1 MSVTIGLM
9 IMISNRLHE
18 AELAMRNA
26 LERGLSAE
34 ICALLAERYV
44 YLMSL
49 ARGLNLH

>member
-1 MSVTIGLM
+1 M
-9 IMISNRLHE
+9 NRIHE

-49 ARGLNLH
+49 KGKNE